1 MNNLRTMLTAT
12 KTICLSAL
20 CVSALLSC
28 SKNYSQEP
36 SLQHEANTVATAAQP
51 SNSAL
56 FVDETMEGSSP
67 FVSFGG
73 NPEVAPTNYSY
84 TFPGL
89 AFEGGK
95 SVRFEIRKDQPKVG
109 SSSKIRSEVTVIRG
123 SEWPGFGKE
132 AWYSFAIY
140 FPAQGFEADNERD
153 CINQW
158 FEDGSDETTIRCQS
172 DKAFLEVT
180 PPAGSVALKKYDL
193 FGSSLNGSSVTTGSV
208 SGFKDISKD
217 QWHQF
222 VFHFI
227 HSTGSDG
234 LIEVWRDG
242 VKIHEI
248 KGRNSHLKVPKWKI
262 GLYKAS
268 FLNGTSN
275 RNSRVL
281 YFDNVRVGNAKATLA
296 DMMSGT
302 NTVINPPV
310 TEDTTGSI
318 PSGDT
323 TNVITDNEPET
334 PVTHTQQVVSYTLID
349 ADDNKDLMTITPGA
363 TISLKKLGSKK
374 LNIRANTING
384 TPGVIKF
391 EMSGALNKTRFD
403 HREPYALFG
412 DDRDGDYFE
421 WKAAPGTYTIKATP
435 YAGTKSKLGA
445 VQGSTISATF
455 TLVK

>member
-1 MNNLRTMLTAT
+1 MKNQFSFLTAT
-12 KTICLSAL
+12 KTILTSAL
-20 CVSALLSC
+20 FASALLSC
-28 SKNYSQEP
+28 SKKDAQQPE
-36 SLQHEANTVATAAQP
+36 LQHEANTVASAAKP

-56 FVDETMEGSSP
+56 FVNETMEGSSP
-67 FVSFGG
+67 FIAFGG
-73 NPEVAPTNYSY
+73 NPENCKTDWTY
-84 TFPGL
+84 TFPKMG
-89 AFEGGK
+89 FDGK
-95 SVRFEIRKDQPKVG
+95 AVRFEIRKDQPKVG
-109 SSSKIRSEVTVIRG
+109 SSSKIRSEVTVIKG
-123 SEWPGFGKE
+123 SEYPNFGKE

-180 PPAGSVALKKYDL
+180 PPAGSVSLKKYDL
-193 FGSSLNGSSVTTGSV
+193 FGSSIKGSSSVTTGSV
-208 SGFKDISKD
+208 SAFKNISKD
-217 QWHQF
+217 KWHQF

-296 DMMSGT
+296 DMM
-302 NTVINPPV
+302 
-310 TEDTTGSI
+310 
-318 PSGDT
+318 
-323 TNVITDNEPET
+323 
-334 PVTHTQQVVSYTLID
+334 
-349 ADDNKDLMTITPGA
+349 
-363 TISLKKLGSKK
+363 
-374 LNIRANTING
+374 
-384 TPGVIKF
+384 
-391 EMSGALNKTRFD
+391 
-403 HREPYALFG
+403 
-412 DDRDGDYFE
+412 
-421 WKAAPGTYTIKATP
+421 
-435 YAGTKSKLGA
+435 
-445 VQGSTISATF
+445 
-455 TLVK
+455 